1 MWIVVCVVYVCNV
14 CLFLCICTVYI
25 FICMWYMCGV
35 WHGVS
40 VQMHVCD
47 DVYLWHM
54 CFGMCVVYVYM
65 CVCHECAVNVYMYF
79 W

>member
-1 MWIVVCVVYVCNV
+1 
-14 CLFLCICTVYI
+14 
-25 FICMWYMCGV
+25 MCGV

-65 CVCHECAVNVYMYF
+65 CVCAMSVLWMFICIFGDTLFMCMYE
-79 W
+79 